1 MLLQLMVVIEQHIFD
16 NLLLLLHCVDWE
28 LSQPNIV
35 GKTEIRK
42 NISNIFK
49 KPIRQDFIKTLNVQ
63 AFARGTPLEYQVE
76 KGDVILVWIARL
88 GFIKRGLKRVDAVLS
103 AQYVFGTEFR
113 MQLLVQ
119 IELLTLRLALALSL
133 DLLEANEEVLLFGF
147 VVLISSL
154 AAEFSSFLR
163 HGYKN
168 TRLTLDNDVKLI
180 SVIISIENLITLVVE
195 LEPQSFRNELEVLA
209 AELIELL

>member
-1 MLLQLMVVIEQHIFD
+1 MVVIEQHIFD

-49 KPIRQDFIKTLNVQ
+49 KPIRQDFIETLNVQ